1 MQPEHATGYDVVVV
15 GSGAAGLRAAI
26 AAAEAGARVCVVTKG
41 SLLYSGASA
50 SANFS
55 YCARFGYF
63 GAEDTAEA
71 FAADIIASGHGLADP
86 ALALRLAEQA
96 GREADAVEGWGVRWK
111 RDAEGRHQLATF
123 GGHRFHRAIH
133 VGLRTG
139 KALMV
144 ALGRRAAALGVA
156 VRDHSVAL
164 EIVVRDGAASGLL
177 LLDLRQGALVALP
190 ARAVVLATGGNVAM
204 YALHTNPDELTG
216 DGIALAHAAG
226 ATLVDVEFVQSY
238 PTVLLAPPAARGLHY
253 PTGRLLGFGA
263 RLLNGRGEEFFG
275 RYDTVPI
282 QQARRDSLSR
292 AIALEVAAGRGSPHG
307 GAFVDARAVA
317 PSTLRDV
324 HFEGYF
330 RDLDIDVGRDLQEV
344 APTPHFTLGGVR
356 IDRDGRTDLPG
367 LFAAGEV
374 AGGLH
379 GANRLT
385 GVALPEA
392 LVFGAAAGRTAAA
405 ASAGAVRERRI
416 QIGDSP
422 WVAAMANALRPRHTG
437 GMQVG
442 EAAAALRRAMQAGAG
457 VLKSAHSLREAHA
470 MLEGVSLGQSDLV
483 TRQPGLRFNWEL
495 ARILELRH
503 MLEASRLHAV
513 AALRREES
521 RGAHLRT
528 DHPGINDPGWLRHQL
543 IRGDSVVDA
552 AAA

>member
-1 MQPEHATGYDVVVV
+1 MRPESAASCDVVVV

-26 AAAEAGARVCVVTKG
+26 VAAEAGARVCIVTKG
-41 SLLYSGASA
+41 SRLYSGASA

-55 YCARFGYF
+55 YCASFGYF
-63 GAEDTAEA
+63 GTEDTAEA
-71 FAADIIASGHGLADP
+71 YAADILASGHGLAEP
-86 ALALRLAEQA
+86 ALALRLAEEA
-96 GREADAVEGWGVRWK
+96 GREADTVEGWGVHWR
-111 RDAEGRHQLATF
+111 RDRDGRHELATF
-123 GGHRFHRAIH
+123 GGHCFHRAIH

-144 ALGRRAAALGVA
+144 ALGRQARALGIE

-164 EIVVRDGAASGLL
+164 EVLVRDGVAAGLL
-177 LLDLRQGALVALP
+177 LLDLRHGALLALP
-190 ARAVVLATGGNVAM
+190 AKAVVLATGGNVAM

-226 ATLVDVEFVQSY
+226 ATLIDVEFVQSY
-238 PTVLLAPPAARGLHY
+238 PTVLLAPAAARGLHY

-263 RLLNGRGEEFFG
+263 RLLNGKGEEFFG
-275 RYDTVPI
+275 RYETVPI
-282 QQARRDSLSR
+282 QQARRDALSR
-292 AIALEVAAGRGSPHG
+292 AIALEAAAGRGSPHG

-330 RDLDIDVGRDLQEV
+330 QDLDLDVGRDLQEV
-344 APTPHFTLGGVR
+344 GPTPHFTLGGVR

-392 LVFGAAAGRTAAA
+392 LVFGAAAGRA
-405 ASAGAVRERRI
+405 ASAAARVDRERDVRV
-416 QIGDSP
+416 GDSP
-422 WVAAMANALRPRHTG
+422 WAAAIAAALRPRASG
-437 GMQVG
+437 GVHVG
-442 EAAAALRRAMQAGAG
+442 EAAAAVRRAMQDGAG
-457 VLKSAHSLREAHA
+457 VLKSA
-470 MLEGVSLGQSDLV
+470 GSLGKALATLDAISPMLPELAS
-483 TRQPGLRFNWEL
+483 RQPGLRFNWEL

-503 MLEASRLHAV
+503 MLEAARLHTV

-528 DHPGINDPGWLRHQL
+528 DHPGISDPGWRRHQL
-543 IRGDSVVDA
+543 VRSGRIMDAVVG
-552 AAA
+552 

>member
-1 MQPEHATGYDVVVV
+1 MLPESGPPCDVVVV

-26 AAAEAGARVCVVTKG
+26 AAAEAGARVCIVTKG
-41 SLLYSGASA
+41 PLLYSGASA

-55 YCARFGYF
+55 YCASFGYF
-63 GAEDTAEA
+63 GAGDTAEA
-71 FAADIIASGHGLADP
+71 YAADILASGHGLAEP
-86 ALALRLAEQA
+86 ALALRLAEEA
-96 GREADAVEGWGVRWK
+96 GREADIVEGWGVRWR
-111 RDAEGRHQLATF
+111 RDEDGRHQLATF

-144 ALGRRAAALGVA
+144 ALGRRTQALGIE

-164 EIVVRDGAASGLL
+164 EVLVRDGVAAGLL
-177 LLDLRQGALVALP
+177 LLDLRQAALVALP
-190 ARAVVLATGGNVAM
+190 AGAVVLATGGNVAM

-216 DGIALAHAAG
+216 DGLALAHAAG
-226 ATLVDVEFVQSY
+226 ATLIDVEFVQSY
-238 PTVLLAPPAARGLHY
+238 PTVLLSPPAARGLHY

-263 RLLNGRGEEFFG
+263 RLLNGKAEEFFG
-275 RYDTVPI
+275 RYESVPI
-282 QQARRDSLSR
+282 QQARRDALSR
-292 AIALEVAAGRGSPHG
+292 AIALEVAAGRGSPRG
-307 GAFVDARAVA
+307 GAFVDASAVA
-317 PSTLRDV
+317 PGMLRDV

-330 RDLDIDVGRDLQEV
+330 QDLELDVGRDLQEV
-344 APTPHFTLGGVR
+344 GPTPHFTLGGVR

-367 LFAAGEV
+367 LFAVGEV

-392 LVFGAAAGRTAAA
+392 LVFGAAAGRATSAA
-405 ASAGAVRERRI
+405 ASVDRKRDARAA
-416 QIGDSP
+416 DSP
-422 WVAAMANALRPRHTG
+422 WVAKIATALRPRRSG
-437 GMQVG
+437 GTHVG

-457 VLKSAHSLREAHA
+457 VLKSARSLREALA
-470 MLEGVSLGQSDLV
+470 ALDAISPALSDLAS
-483 TRQPGLRFNWEL
+483 RQTGLRFNWEL

-503 MLEASRLHAV
+503 MLEAARFHAV

-528 DHPGINDPGWLRHQL
+528 DHPETRDPGWRRHQL
-543 IRGDSVVDA
+543 VQRDRVMDA
-552 AAA
+552 TIG